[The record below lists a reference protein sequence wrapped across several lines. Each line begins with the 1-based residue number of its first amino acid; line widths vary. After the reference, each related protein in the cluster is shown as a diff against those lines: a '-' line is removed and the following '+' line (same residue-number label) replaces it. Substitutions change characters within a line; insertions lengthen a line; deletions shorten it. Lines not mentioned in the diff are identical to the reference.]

1 MIASPNQFFL
11 SPEEYLNYEEDSP
24 VKHEYIDGEIYAMAG
39 TTDTHNII
47 ALNLAT
53 LIRNHLRGTDCRIFF
68 ADIKA
73 KIEAKNCFYYPDLLI
88 TCNPKDRETS
98 TYKRFPKL
106 IIEVL
111 SDSTEAFDRGD
122 KFNDY
127 QTLPSLEEY
136 ILVNS
141 KHHRIEIFRRR
152 ENNIWTFETYSP
164 NQPQIIIHSINL
176 ELTIGDVYEDI
187 ALQDTPLLAPSPL
200 LPNSGAQG
208 LEEAG

>member
-1 MIASPNQFFL
+1 MIASPSQSFL
-11 SPEEYLNYEEDSP
+11 TPAEYLQYEQDSP
-24 VKHEYIDGEIYAMAG
+24 IKHEYIDGEVYAMAG

-53 LIRNHLRGTDCRIFF
+53 LIRNHLRGTNCRIFF

-73 KIEAKNCFYYPDLLI
+73 SIEAKNCFYYPDLLI
-88 TCNPKDRETS
+88 TCNPEDRETS

-111 SDSTEAFDRGD
+111 SSATVRAASAFAEAFDRGD

-141 KHHRIEIFRRR
+141 KRQRIEIFRRQ
-152 ENNIWTFETYSP
+152 ENNIWTFETYSTA
-164 NQPQIIIHSINL
+164 QPQITIHSINL
-176 ELTIGDVYEDI
+176 ELAIGDVYED
-187 ALQDTPLLAPSPL
+187 TTLLT
-200 LPNSGAQG
+200 
-208 LEEAG
+208 

>member
-1 MIASPNQFFL
+1 MIASPSQSYL
-11 SPEEYLNYEEDSP
+11 TPAEYLKYEQDSP
-24 VKHEYIDGEIYAMAG
+24 VKHEYIDGKIYVMAG
-39 TTDTHNII
+39 TNDTHNII
-47 ALNLAT
+47 ALNLAA
-53 LIRNHLRGTDCRIFF
+53 LIRNHLRGTNCRIFF

-73 KIEAKNCFYYPDLLI
+73 SIEAKNCFYYPDLLI
-88 TCNPKDRETS
+88 TCNPDDSETS

-111 SDSTEAFDRGD
+111 SSSTEAFDRGD

-141 KHHRIEIFRRR
+141 KHQRIEIFRRQ

-164 NQPQIIIHSINL
+164 TQPQITIHSINL
-176 ELTIGDVYEDI
+176 ELTIGDVYED
-187 ALQDTPLLAPSPL
+187 TTLLA
-200 LPNSGAQG
+200 
-208 LEEAG
+208 

>member
-1 MIASPNQFFL
+1 MIASPSQSFL
-11 SPEEYLNYEEDSP
+11 TPEEYLNYEQDSF
-24 VKHEYIDGEIYAMAG
+24 VKHEYIDGEVYAMAG

-47 ALNLAT
+47 AGNLFS
-53 LIRNHLRGTDCRIFF
+53 LIRTHLRGTDCRIFF

-73 KIEAKNCFYYPDLLI
+73 SIEAKNCFYYPDLLV
-88 TCNPKDRETS
+88 TCNAEDRETS

-111 SDSTEAFDRGD
+111 SDGTEAFDRGD

-141 KHHRIEIFRRR
+141 KRQRIEIFRRQ
-152 ENNIWTFETYSP
+152 ENNIWTFETY
-164 NQPQIIIHSINL
+164 NTAQPQIAIHSINL
-176 ELTIGDVYEDI
+176 ELTIGDVYEDT
-187 ALQDTPLLAPSPL
+187 ALLT
-200 LPNSGAQG
+200 
-208 LEEAG
+208 

>member
-1 MIASPNQFFL
+1 MIASPSQSYL
-11 SPEEYLNYEEDSP
+11 TPEEYLSYEQDSP

-47 ALNLAT
+47 ALNLAA

-73 KIEAKNCFYYPDLLI
+73 RIEAKNCFYYPDLLV
-88 TCNPKDRETS
+88 TCNPEDRETS

-111 SDSTEAFDRGD
+111 SSATEAFDRGD

-127 QTLPSLEEY
+127 QALPSLEEY

-141 KHHRIEIFRRR
+141 KRQRIEIFRRQ
-152 ENNIWTFETYSP
+152 ENNIWTFETYSTA
-164 NQPQIIIHSINL
+164 QPQITIHSINL
-176 ELTIGDVYEDI
+176 ELTISDVYEDT
-187 ALQDTPLLAPSPL
+187 TPLSCD
-200 LPNSGAQG
+200 
-208 LEEAG
+208 